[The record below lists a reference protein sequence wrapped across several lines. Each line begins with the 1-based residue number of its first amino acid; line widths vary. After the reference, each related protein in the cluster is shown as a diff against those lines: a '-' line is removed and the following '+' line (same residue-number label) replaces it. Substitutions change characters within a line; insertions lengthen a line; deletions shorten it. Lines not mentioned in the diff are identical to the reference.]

1 MTLPP
6 FAAFPPASVRTRL
19 TSEQWNQALEVWI
32 SIANVWLSAPDNRF
46 RSEEQD
52 HRQLS
57 SFLESFYDELFR
69 SPKKGSSLES
79 SQALQLRKRTFL
91 LTHRL
96 LLGSA
101 KESGK
106 DLLDVSF
113 LGAFSYAHLRSH
125 VLVELLVKLWTQYE
139 TQIRASL
146 KKTRSA
152 LIGMLESDK
161 PNAAEAD
168 LRRLAPLLH
177 SLSAAGSFMAE
188 GSELMD
194 AMFLAY
200 GKGSASLRSSLV
212 PVAYLSLLSLT
223 KDNTS
228 NRSALLDHLYSLKA
242 QAEGSQQ
249 SSSLLVD
256 LVTNTP
262 LLVKLQ
268 GQPGEKGAERARTLA
283 ASLQSFKSTSI
294 ARSRPKKTV
303 RSNKGKGIANNDADG
318 DRHIHVLFKIT
329 QIQDL
334 FPDLGSGFIARLLD
348 HYDEDVE
355 IVTSHL
361 LEDSLPADLSNL
373 DRTLQLPD
381 PANTD
386 SASNFT
392 PSTTPPPSSLPARRN
407 IFDNDD
413 FDRLAVDPNS
423 YSKGR
428 TTTSR
433 TADDE
438 LVDRSR
444 APQKAH
450 ILSALAAFDSDDD
463 ERDDTYDEADVGGT
477 VDKAAP
483 DGEDEA
489 EIDIGGDANEELLF
503 QTWREDASLFARDA
517 RRGKG
522 REELKGKTSMTDEAL
537 EGWAVMLGRDP
548 RRLRRLEGKY
558 AFDGGQREIE
568 RTAYRDG
575 DEEGDEGAG
584 RGGFRGRGRGR
595 GRGSGRGRGGNVAG
609 EASDSQTQAARHR
622 KEASKGSRANHNRR
636 DQRARKMARGG
647 FSGSA

>member
-6 FAAFPPASVRTRL
+6 FAAFPPASVRAGL
-19 TSEQWNQALEVWI
+19 NPEQWSQAIEVWLTV
-32 SIANVWLSAPDNRF
+32 ANIWLSAPDSQF
-46 RSEEQD
+46 RGEEQL
-52 HRQLS
+52 HSHLS
-57 SFLESFYDELFR
+57 SFLRSFYNELFR
-69 SPKKGSSLES
+69 SSKKGSLLES
-79 SQALQLRKRTFL
+79 NQTLQLRKSTFL
-91 LTHRL
+91 LSHRL
-96 LLGSA
+96 LLGSV
-101 KESGK
+101 KENGK

-113 LGAFSYAHLRSH
+113 LGAFSYAHLKSH
-125 VLVELLVKLWTQYE
+125 ALVGLLAKLWAQYE

-146 KKTRSA
+146 KKTRST
-152 LIGMLESDK
+152 LIGILESDQ

-168 LRRLAPLLH
+168 LRRLVPLLH
-177 SLSAAGSFMAE
+177 SLPVAGAFMAE

-200 GKGSASLRSSLV
+200 DHASANLRSALV
-212 PVAYLSLLSLT
+212 PVAYLSLSSLT
-223 KDNTS
+223 KDDTS

-242 QAEGSQQ
+242 QAETSKQ
-249 SSSLLVD
+249 SLNLLVD

-262 LLVKLQ
+262 LLAKLQ
-268 GQPGEKGAERARTLA
+268 GKPGEKGAERARTLA
-283 ASLQSFKSTSI
+283 ASLQSFKSISI
-294 ARSRPKKTV
+294 ARSRPKKSF
-303 RSNKGKGIANNDADG
+303 RPNKGKGIANNDAVG
-318 DRHIHVLFKIT
+318 DRHIHLLSKIT

-348 HYDEDVE
+348 NYDEDVE
-355 IVTSHL
+355 LVTSHL
-361 LEDSLPADLSNL
+361 LEDSLPAHLSNL
-373 DRTLQLPD
+373 DRALQLAD
-381 PANTD
+381 PADTD
-386 SASNFT
+386 PISNFT
-392 PSTTPPPSSLPARRN
+392 PSTTPPQSSLPTRRN

-438 LVDRSR
+438 LADRTR

-503 QTWREDASLFARDA
+503 RMWREDVSLFARDA

-522 REELKGKTSMTDEAL
+522 REELKGKTNMTDEAL

-568 RTAYRDG
+568 RTAYR
-575 DEEGDEGAG
+575 EGDGEGDDSAG

-595 GRGSGRGRGGNVAG
+595 GRGLFRGRGNVAG

-622 KEASKGSRANHNRR
+622 KEANKGSRANHNRR

-647 FSGSA
+647 FPG